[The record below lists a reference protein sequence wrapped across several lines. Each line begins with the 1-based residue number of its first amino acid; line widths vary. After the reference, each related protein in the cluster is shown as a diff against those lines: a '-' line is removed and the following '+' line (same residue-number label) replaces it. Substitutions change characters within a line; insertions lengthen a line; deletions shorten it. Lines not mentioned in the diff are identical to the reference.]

1 MTKQCCTVTA
11 SKSYLRT
18 VVFDR
23 GYAERIRVPKRQPRV
38 PLVDSKIY
46 MKMTTEIVEHM
57 VLMRNNKVLEPS
69 YIGYSDNTSLI

>member
-11 SKSYLRT
+11 SKSHLRT

-23 GYAERIRVPKRQPRV
+23 GYAESIRVPERQPRV

-46 MKMTTEIVEHM
+46 
-57 VLMRNNKVLEPS
+57 RNDDRNR
-69 YIGYSDNTSLI
+69 